1 MNNSSSSS
9 SGCSSCQQPFQVLW
23 RSSCRWRWHFT
34 LARLRPVAKN
44 QQEQQHTKAVS
55 SSFTVEI
62 VGGAGGAGGGGAAAA
77 VGYPNVDAVGQVDEN
92 KLNSSSWEDT
102 LTEPQEQH
110 PQSQSQLPLQSHSE
124 SLSVAQAQHQTSSF
138 ITAPGQ
144 GVGSQKASLTTAQLQ
159 SAFSRRIAEQQQ
171 QRAKGG
177 QISQQADSATIA
189 GGSFSANGGQAAVGV
204 GVVGVGVGSSASSSS
219 ERDTKSPG
227 RERREPPTASH
238 SDEENFT
245 EEEQTSSSVSSLS
258 AGNQRNSQLRS
269 TFNKAKQHLSFDKWR
284 TAASASS
291 SSATPNSLS
300 GQPQCSQSVGPNS
313 SRDSNM
319 IMRRASACT
328 MPTGS
333 GAAGGVSQR
342 EDNTAPGE
350 SPGGRLSRW
359 FSIRRGSSHQ
369 YDVGGR
375 DGRQLTGSS
384 FDMPDAS
391 ASAAAAPKPTAAN
404 ATLDAA
410 SPQKLANL
418 GASKMMPGVPEYED
432 DENSAPENNRFDM
445 DLMIPPGSRAN
456 GTARTT
462 HSRLIVPMLPPAPPG
477 LSQQQLKRRH
487 IVAAIVHSEN
497 SYVATLQRLVNV
509 SERETRACIRWCWVR
524 APRTLNLSIRTS
536 TIVVQDWGH
545 RYRFG

>member
-1 MNNSSSSS
+1 M
-9 SGCSSCQQPFQVLW
+9 
-23 RSSCRWRWHFT
+23 
-34 LARLRPVAKN
+34 A
-44 QQEQQHTKAVS
+44 
-55 SSFTVEI
+55 
-62 VGGAGGAGGGGAAAA
+62 
-77 VGYPNVDAVGQVDEN
+77 
-92 KLNSSSWEDT
+92 
-102 LTEPQEQH
+102 EPEEQH
-110 PQSQSQLPLQSHSE
+110 QQTQTQIQPQPQPQL
-124 SLSVAQAQHQTSSF
+124 QAQPQLQTSSF
-138 ITAPGQ
+138 ITSPGQ
-144 GVGSQKASLTTAQLQ
+144 GVTSHKASVTTAQLH

-171 QRAKGG
+171 RAKGC

-189 GGSFSANGGQAAVGV
+189 GGSFSANGGQAAVG
-204 GVVGVGVGSSASSSS
+204 VGVGVGSSASSSS

-284 TAASASS
+284 TAASSSS
-291 SSATPNSLS
+291 SSANPNTLTA
-300 GQPQCSQSVGPNS
+300 QPQCSQSASQNS

-328 MPTGS
+328 MPTSS
-333 GAAGGVSQR
+333 GASAQR

-391 ASAAAAPKPTAAN
+391 AAATPKPTTAN

-418 GASKMMPGVPEYED
+418 GASKMMPGVPEV
-432 DENSAPENNRFDM
+432 SPLAPYSISSTPNAKYTLCNQPFC
-445 DLMIPPGSRAN
+445 S
-456 GTARTT
+456 TRTMRT
-462 HSRLIVPMLPPAPPG
+462 
-477 LSQQQLKRRH
+477 QRRRT
-487 IVAAIVHSEN
+487 VA
-497 SYVATLQRLVNV
+497 
-509 SERETRACIRWCWVR
+509 
-524 APRTLNLSIRTS
+524 S
-536 TIVVQDWGH
+536 TWI
-545 RYRFG
+545 

>member
-1 MNNSSSSS
+1 MSSSSNHS
-9 SGCSSCQQPFQVLW
+9 AKT
-23 RSSCRWRWHFT
+23 RTHT
-34 LARLRPVAKN
+34 LSPSLSLSLA
-44 QQEQQHTKAVS
+44 
-55 SSFTVEI
+55 
-62 VGGAGGAGGGGAAAA
+62 
-77 VGYPNVDAVGQVDEN
+77 DEN
-92 KLNSSSWEDT
+92 KLDSSSWEDT
-102 LTEPQEQH
+102 LAEPQEHHQQS
-110 PQSQSQLPLQSHSE
+110 PSPSQLQLQSQSQSQSISE
-124 SLSVAQAQHQTSSF
+124 SLSVAQHQTSSF

-144 GVGSQKASLTTAQLQ
+144 GAGSQKASLTTAQLQ

-227 RERREPPTASH
+227 RERRDPPTASH

-291 SSATPNSLS
+291 SSATPNPLS
-300 GQPQCSQSVGPNS
+300 GQPQCSQSS

-333 GAAGGVSQR
+333 TPAGGVSQR

-391 ASAAAAPKPTAAN
+391 ATATAASVPKQTTAN

-418 GASKMMPGVPEYED
+418 GASKMMPGVPEV
-432 DENSAPENNRFDM
+432 SSRT
-445 DLMIPPGSRAN
+445 PPP
-456 GTARTT
+456 
-462 HSRLIVPMLPPAPPG
+462 L
-477 LSQQQLKRRH
+477 
-487 IVAAIVHSEN
+487 
-497 SYVATLQRLVNV
+497 
-509 SERETRACIRWCWVR
+509 
-524 APRTLNLSIRTS
+524 
-536 TIVVQDWGH
+536 
-545 RYRFG
+545 